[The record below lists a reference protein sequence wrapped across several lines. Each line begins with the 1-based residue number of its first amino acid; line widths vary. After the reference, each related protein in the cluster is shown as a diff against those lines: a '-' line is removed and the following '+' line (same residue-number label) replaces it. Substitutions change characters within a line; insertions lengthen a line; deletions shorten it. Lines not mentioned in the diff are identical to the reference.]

1 MAPSTTAVS
10 GLLRQVIQYHLD
22 NASYD
27 NALFFA
33 ERFVAQDPRSADATH
48 LHALCHLRLGDYRSA
63 YDVGK
68 PMGYRGT
75 NLGCAWIFAQAC
87 LALERFKDGITALEK
102 SRVLWSCKGSLG
114 KNGALLRA
122 SGSPDAAAVLCLLG
136 KLYRGYDDK
145 KKAAGAF
152 EEALKLNPF
161 QWDAFTALC
170 DMGVNVRVPN
180 VFRSSDLLAR
190 SFDPDATVGAKTPAS
205 LANSNPL
212 EMAPKKSTLRSLA
225 ADLGS
230 DPFNVG
236 FSLSEVT
243 SPLADVFSESTDG
256 DLLTKIQSARLR
268 LKTSNSNLSL
278 FDATETPPGPS
289 AVDAPSR
296 MVGAQ
301 DPPQAPPRRTRQAQG
316 IDAGLEAPPRMNYRL
331 GTKRSTRSEDRDVQQ
346 GVEPIADAP
355 VTAAVTTRAAALS
368 TADRKRTLSGHP
380 VSRTANIDDAGTRR
394 SARLTT
400 FKPSSRANSGAAT
413 IGASAGRELKKARPP
428 ISRIVRPG
436 SSGANVGRVVSGN
449 RKPIDDHADV
459 DHGEASR
466 VREPAASTSIVAQSS
481 QPPKQL
487 DDGAKME
494 EAVRWIM
501 DVLKKLGNG
510 YYFLSRFQ
518 CQEALQA
525 LCSLPPA
532 HQGTPWVLVQM
543 GRAHYEQASYAE
555 AEKFF
560 RRMRVQAPSRL
571 QDMEVYSTIL
581 WHLKRETDLSFLAHE
596 LVDSAWHSPQAW
608 CALGNAW
615 SLAKDPEQALKC
627 FKRATQLDP
636 KFAYAFTLQG
646 HEHVTNEEYEQALT
660 AYRQA
665 ISADKR
671 HYNAYYGIGRV
682 QERLGD
688 YDKALTHFQ
697 AAQSINPNNA
707 VLVSWIGT
715 VLERQKQIMPAL
727 KAYTKAVELAPRA
740 ALTRYKK
747 AHALLAIGQIEEAE
761 KELVILKDL
770 APNEGHV
777 HFLLGTL
784 YRSMNERQLAVR
796 HFTIALALDPKAG
809 PMIKEAIERFEDDM
823 PMDDSMMT

>member
-1 MAPSTTAVS
+1 MAPSQTAVS
-10 GLLRQVIQYHLD
+10 GLLRQVIQHHLD

-33 ERFVAQDPRSADATH
+33 ERFVAQDPRSSDATH

-75 NLGCAWIFAQAC
+75 NLGCAWVFAQAC

-102 SRVLWSCKGSLG
+102 SKILWSSKGSLG
-114 KNGALLRA
+114 KSGTLLRT
-122 SGSPDAAAVLCLLG
+122 SGPDAAAVLSLLG

-170 DMGVNVRVPN
+170 DMGVNVRIPN
-180 VFRSSDLLAR
+180 IFRSSDLLAR
-190 SFDPDATVGAKTPAS
+190 SFDSEAAPAAKPPAS
-205 LANSNPL
+205 LANSNTL
-212 EMAPKKSTLRSLA
+212 EMAPKKSSLRSLA
-225 ADLGS
+225 SDLGS

-236 FSLSEVT
+236 FSLSEAA

-268 LKTSNSNLSL
+268 LGTSSSNLSL
-278 FDATETPPGPS
+278 FDVTETPPAPS
-289 AVDAPSR
+289 TGDAPNR
-296 MVGAQ
+296 MTGGH
-301 DPPQAPPRRTRQAQG
+301 DPPQAPPRRARQAQG

-346 GVEPIADAP
+346 AVEPMTDAP
-355 VTAAVTTRAAALS
+355 VPAAGTTRAAALS

-449 RKPIDDHADV
+449 RKPMDDHADV

-466 VREPAASTSIVAQSS
+466 VREPATSTHTATQPP
-481 QPPKQL
+481 QPPKQT

-494 EAVRWIM
+494 EAIRWIM
-501 DVLKKLGNG
+501 DVMKKLGNG

-525 LCSLPPA
+525 LNSLPPA

-688 YDKALTHFQ
+688 YEKALTHFQ

-727 KAYTKAVELAPRA
+727 RAYTKAVELAPRA
-740 ALTRYKK
+740 APTRYKK

-770 APNEGHV
+770 APNEGPV

>member
-1 MAPSTTAVS
+1 MAPNPAAVS
-10 GLLRQVIQYHLD
+10 GLMRQVIQYHLD

-33 ERFVAQDPRSADATH
+33 ERFVAQDPRSSDATH

-75 NLGCAWIFAQAC
+75 NLGCAWVFAQAC
-87 LALERFKDGITALEK
+87 LALERYKDGITALEK
-102 SRVLWSCKGSLG
+102 SKILWSPKTSMG
-114 KNGALLRA
+114 KNGSLLRA
-122 SGSPDAAAVLCLLG
+122 NGTPDAAAILCLLG

-161 QWDAFTALC
+161 QWDAFTSLC

-180 VFRSSDLLAR
+180 IFRSSEALAR
-190 SFDPDATVGAKTPAS
+190 SFDPEVATASKTPAPS
-205 LANSNPL
+205 ANSNTL
-212 EMAPKKSTLRSLA
+212 EVAPKKSTLRHIAS
-225 ADLGS
+225 DLGS

-236 FSLSEVT
+236 FSLSESA
-243 SPLADVFSESTDG
+243 SPLTDVFSETTDG
-256 DLLTKIQSARLR
+256 DLMTKIQSARLR
-268 LKTSNSNLSL
+268 LGASSNNMSL
-278 FDATETPPGPS
+278 FDGNETPPGPS
-289 AVDAPSR
+289 VGDASNR
-296 MVGAQ
+296 LAGGQ
-301 DPPQAPPRRTRQAQG
+301 DPPQAPPRRVRQAQG
-316 IDAGLEAPPRMNYRL
+316 IDVGLEAPRMNYRL
-331 GTKRSTRSEDRDVQQ
+331 GAKRSNRSQERDVDQ
-346 GVEPIADAP
+346 GADP
-355 VTAAVTTRAAALS
+355 TPDVPTATTSTIRAAAVS

-380 VSRTANIDDAGTRR
+380 VSRTANVDDAGTRR

-428 ISRIVRPG
+428 ISSRILRPG
-436 SSGANVGRVVSGN
+436 SSGASVGRVVSGN
-449 RKPIDDHADV
+449 RKPIDDQADM

-466 VREPAASTSIVAQSS
+466 VREPSATHTAA
-481 QPPKQL
+481 QPQPLKQP
-487 DDGAKME
+487 DDSVKME

-501 DVLKKLGNG
+501 DIMKKLGNG
-510 YYFLSRFQ
+510 YYCLSRFQ

-525 LCSLPPA
+525 FSSLPA
-532 HQGTPWVLVQM
+532 SHQGSPWVLVQM

-560 RRMRVQAPSRL
+560 RRMRVQAPSRM

-596 LVDSAWHSPQAW
+596 LIDSAWHSPQAW

-627 FKRATQLDP
+627 FRRATQLDP

-688 YDKALTHFQ
+688 YEKALTHFQ

-707 VLVSWIGT
+707 VLMSWIGT
-715 VLERQKQIMPAL
+715 ALERQKQIMPAL
-727 KAYTKAVELAPRA
+727 RAYSKAVELAPRA
-740 ALTRYKK
+740 AMTRYKK

-796 HFTIALALDPKAG
+796 HFTIALALDPKVCELPTGETIHLAEWL
-809 PMIKEAIERFEDDM
+809 ID
-823 PMDDSMMT
+823 

>member
-1 MAPSTTAVS
+1 MAPSPTAVS

-22 NASYD
+22 NASFD

-33 ERFVAQDPRSADATH
+33 ERFVAQDPRSSDATH

-68 PMGYRGT
+68 PMGYRGA
-75 NLGCAWIFAQAC
+75 NLGCAWVFAQAC

-102 SRVLWSCKGSLG
+102 SKILWSSKGSLG

-152 EEALKLNPF
+152 EESLKLNPF

-180 VFRSSDLLAR
+180 IFRSSELLAR
-190 SFDPDATVGAKTPAS
+190 SFDPEPSSSTKTPAS
-205 LANSNPL
+205 MSNPNTL
-212 EMAPKKSTLRSLA
+212 DMAPKKSTLRSLA
-225 ADLGS
+225 SDLGS

-236 FSLSEVT
+236 FSLSEAT
-243 SPLADVFSESTDG
+243 SPLADVFSESADG
-256 DLLTKIQSARLR
+256 DLMTKIQSARLR
-268 LKTSNSNLSL
+268 LATSNSNVSL
-278 FDATETPPGPS
+278 FDAETPLGPS
-289 AVDAPSR
+289 SGDALGR
-296 MVGAQ
+296 TVGGH
-301 DPPQAPPRRTRQAQG
+301 DPPQAPTRRARQAQG
-316 IDAGLEAPPRMNYRL
+316 IDAGIEAPPRMNYRL
-331 GTKRSTRSEDRDVQQ
+331 GAKRSTRSEDRDTQQ
-346 GVEPIADAP
+346 AVEPIPDVP
-355 VTAAVTTRAAALS
+355 VAAAATTRAAALS

-449 RKPIDDHADV
+449 RKPIDDRADV

-466 VREPAASTSIVAQSS
+466 VREPATSTQTMVQPP
-481 QPPKQL
+481 QPPKQA

-501 DVLKKLGNG
+501 DVMKKLGNG

-525 LCSLPPA
+525 LSSLPPA

-596 LVDSAWHSPQAW
+596 LIDSAWHSPQAW

-636 KFAYAFTLQG
+636 KFAYAFTLRG

-688 YDKALTHFQ
+688 YEKALTHFQ

-796 HFTIALALDPKAG
+796 HFTIALALDPKVRCRDAAT
-809 PMIKEAIERFEDDM
+809 MKFAD
-823 PMDDSMMT
+823 

>member
-1 MAPSTTAVS
+1 MAPSLTAVS
-10 GLLRQVIQYHLD
+10 GLLRQVIQHHLD
-22 NASYD
+22 NSSYD

-33 ERFVAQDPRSADATH
+33 ERFVAQDPRSSEATH
-48 LHALCHLRLGDYRSA
+48 LYALCHLRLGDYRSA

-75 NLGCAWIFAQAC
+75 NLGCAWVFAQAC
-87 LALERFKDGITALEK
+87 LSLERFKDGITALEK
-102 SRVLWSCKGSLG
+102 SRILWSSKGSLG

-122 SGSPDAAAVLCLLG
+122 GGCPDAAAVLCLLG

-180 VFRSSDLLAR
+180 IFRSSDLLAR
-190 SFDPDATVGAKTPAS
+190 SFDPEAVATARTPAS
-205 LANSNPL
+205 LANSNTL
-212 EMAPKKSTLRSLA
+212 EMAPKKSSLRSLA
-225 ADLGS
+225 SDLGS

-236 FSLSEVT
+236 FSLSEAT
-243 SPLADVFSESTDG
+243 SPLADVFSESADG
-256 DLLTKIQSARLR
+256 DLMTKIQSARLR
-268 LKTSNSNLSL
+268 LGTSSSNLSL

-289 AVDAPSR
+289 ADVSR
-296 MVGAQ
+296 MVGGH
-301 DPPQAPPRRTRQAQG
+301 DPPQAPPRRARQAQV

-331 GTKRSTRSEDRDVQQ
+331 GTKRSTRSEDRDMQQ
-346 GVEPIADAP
+346 AVEPIMDGP
-355 VTAAVTTRAAALS
+355 VAAVGITRAAALS

-380 VSRTANIDDAGTRR
+380 VSRAANIDDTGTRR

-466 VREPAASTSIVAQSS
+466 VREPAASIQTATQPPI
-481 QPPKQL
+481 PPKQA
-487 DDGAKME
+487 DEAVKIE

-525 LCSLPPA
+525 LSSLPPA

-715 VLERQKQIMPAL
+715 VLERQKQIIPAL
-727 KAYTKAVELAPRA
+727 RAYTKAVELAPRA

-747 AHALLAIGQIEEAE
+747 AHALLAIGQIEDAE

-796 HFTIALALDPKAG
+796 HFTIALALDPKVKCRDDAV
-809 PMIKEAIERFEDDM
+809 IELVD
-823 PMDDSMMT
+823 

>member
-1 MAPSTTAVS
+1 MAPSPTAVS

-33 ERFVAQDPRSADATH
+33 ERFVAQDPRSSDATH

-75 NLGCAWIFAQAC
+75 NLGCAWVFAQAC

-102 SRVLWSCKGSLG
+102 SKILWTSKGSLG

-122 SGSPDAAAVLCLLG
+122 GCSPDAAAVLCLLG

-170 DMGVNVRVPN
+170 DMGVNVRIPN
-180 VFRSSDLLAR
+180 IFRSSDLLAR
-190 SFDPDATVGAKTPAS
+190 SFDPEAAVAAKTPAS
-205 LANSNPL
+205 VANSNAL

-225 ADLGS
+225 SDLGS

-236 FSLSEVT
+236 FSLSEST

-256 DLLTKIQSARLR
+256 DLMTKIQSARLR
-268 LKTSNSNLSL
+268 LGTSNSNMSL
-278 FDATETPPGPS
+278 FDGHETPPGP
-289 AVDAPSR
+289 AAGEAPSR
-296 MVGAQ
+296 MVGGQ
-301 DPPQAPPRRTRQAQG
+301 DPPQAPPRRVRQAQG
-316 IDAGLEAPPRMNYRL
+316 LDAGLEAPPRMNYRL
-331 GTKRSTRSEDRDVQQ
+331 GAKRSTRSEDRDVQQ
-346 GVEPIADAP
+346 AVEPIPDVP
-355 VTAAVTTRAAALS
+355 VAAAGTRAAAVA

-449 RKPIDDHADV
+449 RKPIDDHADI

-466 VREPAASTSIVAQSS
+466 VREPATTIQTTA
-481 QPPKQL
+481 QPPHAPKQA

-501 DVLKKLGNG
+501 DVMKKLGNG
-510 YYFLSRFQ
+510 YYFLSRYQ

-525 LCSLPPA
+525 LSSLPPA
-532 HQGTPWVLVQM
+532 HQGTPWVLAQM
-543 GRAHYEQASYAE
+543 GRAHFEQASHAE

-636 KFAYAFTLQG
+636 KFAYAYTLQG

-688 YDKALTHFQ
+688 YEKALTHFQ

-823 PMDDSMMT
+823 PMDDSIMT

>member
-1 MAPSTTAVS
+1 MAPSPTAVS

-22 NASYD
+22 NASFD

-33 ERFVAQDPRSADATH
+33 ERFVAQDPRSSDATH

-75 NLGCAWIFAQAC
+75 NLGCAWVFAQAC

-102 SRVLWSCKGSLG
+102 SKILWSSKGSLG

-122 SGSPDAAAVLCLLG
+122 NGSPDAAAVLCLLG

-180 VFRSSDLLAR
+180 IFRSSEQLAR
-190 SFDPDATVGAKTPAS
+190 SFDPEASLTTKTPVPM
-205 LANSNPL
+205 SNPNTL

-225 ADLGS
+225 SDLGS

-236 FSLSEVT
+236 FSLSEAT
-243 SPLADVFSESTDG
+243 SPLADVFSESADG
-256 DLLTKIQSARLR
+256 DLMTKIQSARLR
-268 LKTSNSNLSL
+268 LGTSNSNMSL
-278 FDATETPPGPS
+278 FDAETPIGPS
-289 AVDAPSR
+289 SGDALGR
-296 MVGAQ
+296 MVGGH
-301 DPPQAPPRRTRQAQG
+301 DPPQAPPRRARQAQG
-316 IDAGLEAPPRMNYRL
+316 IDAGSEAPPRMNYRL
-331 GTKRSTRSEDRDVQQ
+331 GAKRSTRSEDRDVQQ
-346 GVEPIADAP
+346 AVESIPDVP
-355 VTAAVTTRAAALS
+355 VAAAATTRAAALS

-466 VREPAASTSIVAQSS
+466 VREPTTSTQTAVQPP
-481 QPPKQL
+481 QPPKQA

-501 DVLKKLGNG
+501 DVMKKLGNG

-525 LCSLPPA
+525 LSSLPPA

-615 SLAKDPEQALKC
+615 SLAKDAEQALKC

-688 YDKALTHFQ
+688 YEKALTHFQ

>member
-1 MAPSTTAVS
+1 MAPSPIAVS

-33 ERFVAQDPRSADATH
+33 ERFTAQDPRSSDATH

-75 NLGCAWIFAQAC
+75 NLGCAWVFAQAC

-102 SRVLWSCKGSLG
+102 ARILWSSKGSLG

-122 SGSPDAAAVLCLLG
+122 SGTPDAAAVLCLLG

-180 VFRSSDLLAR
+180 IFRSSDLLAR
-190 SFDPDATVGAKTPAS
+190 SFDPEAAAATKTPAS
-205 LANSNPL
+205 LANSNGL
-212 EMAPKKSTLRSLA
+212 EMAPKKSTLRNLA
-225 ADLGS
+225 SDLGS

-236 FSLSEVT
+236 FSLSEAT

-256 DLLTKIQSARLR
+256 DLMTKIQSARLR
-268 LKTSNSNLSL
+268 LGTSNSNMSL
-278 FDATETPPGPS
+278 FDVTETPLGPS
-289 AVDAPSR
+289 SGDALSR
-296 MVGAQ
+296 MAGGH
-301 DPPQAPPRRTRQAQG
+301 DPPQAPPRRARQAQG
-316 IDAGLEAPPRMNYRL
+316 IDTGLEAPPRMNYRL
-331 GTKRSTRSEDRDVQQ
+331 GAKRSTRSEDRDVQQ
-346 GVEPIADAP
+346 AVEPVTDVP
-355 VTAAVTTRAAALS
+355 VTAAATTRAAALS

-413 IGASAGRELKKARPP
+413 IGASTGRELKKARPP

-466 VREPAASTSIVAQSS
+466 VREPATSTQTAVQPPL
-481 QPPKQL
+481 PPKQV
-487 DDGAKME
+487 DDGARME

-501 DVLKKLGNG
+501 DVMKKLGNG

-525 LCSLPPA
+525 LSSLPPA

-796 HFTIALALDPKAG
+796 HFTIALALDPKV
-809 PMIKEAIERFEDDM
+809 RCRDDAVVELA
-823 PMDDSMMT
+823 D

>member
-1 MAPSTTAVS
+1 MAPSPTAVS
-10 GLLRQVIQYHLD
+10 GLLRQVIQHHLD

-33 ERFVAQDPRSADATH
+33 ERFVAQDPRSSDATH

-75 NLGCAWIFAQAC
+75 NLGCAWVFAQAC

-102 SRVLWSCKGSLG
+102 SKILWSSKGSLG

-180 VFRSSDLLAR
+180 IFRSSDLLAR
-190 SFDPDATVGAKTPAS
+190 SFDPEAAAVTKTPAS
-205 LANSNPL
+205 VANSNPL
-212 EMAPKKSTLRSLA
+212 EMAPKKSTLRSLTS
-225 ADLGS
+225 DLGS
-230 DPFNVG
+230 DPFNVN
-236 FSLSEVT
+236 FSLSEAP

-256 DLLTKIQSARLR
+256 DLMTKIQSARLR
-268 LKTSNSNLSL
+268 NGTSNSSMSL
-278 FDATETPPGPS
+278 FDGHETPPGPS
-289 AVDAPSR
+289 TADAPSR
-296 MVGAQ
+296 MGGGQ
-301 DPPQAPPRRTRQAQG
+301 DPPQAPPRRIRQAQG

-331 GTKRSTRSEDRDVQQ
+331 GAKRSTRSEDRDV
-346 GVEPIADAP
+346 EPIADVP
-355 VTAAVTTRAAALS
+355 VTTAGTRAAAVS

-449 RKPIDDHADV
+449 RKPIDDHADI

-466 VREPAASTSIVAQSS
+466 IREPATSTQTTS
-481 QPPKQL
+481 QPPYAVKPV
-487 DDGAKME
+487 DDGVKME

-501 DVLKKLGNG
+501 EIMKKLGNG

-525 LCSLPPA
+525 LGSLPA
-532 HQGTPWVLVQM
+532 SHQGTPWVLVQM

-688 YDKALTHFQ
+688 YEKALTHFQ

-796 HFTIALALDPKAG
+796 HFTIALALDPKVCFHVTEYLRVLTDIF
-809 PMIKEAIERFEDDM
+809 PRRDQ
-823 PMDDSMMT
+823 